1 LQSEPTLERRRLVA
15 EDEAAMCA
23 RGADTGVKRV
33 RRAAD
38 PRCMR
43 KTMVSLPVLLVV
55 AGCGGSQQA
64 GKGGGSGYPVVT
76 EPPPRYNKPITQ
88 PSGAVVMRPVK
99 PTEHETEPSPSCER
113 HPYKSASGEVL
124 LVAPPRPGLTAEA
137 QSKRTIRVSWRFEE
151 VPEDCR
157 PTSMAVSIVAN
168 DAPGATPTT
177 VRVPYTG
184 REGATKLT
192 YPDFLPPP
200 DVALASAEMASGRP
214 SRTAKVL
221 IGR

>member
-1 LQSEPTLERRRLVA
+1 
-15 EDEAAMCA
+15 
-23 RGADTGVKRV
+23 
-33 RRAAD
+33 
-38 PRCMR
+38 MR
-43 KTMVSLPVLLVV
+43 NALFLLPILLAV
-55 AGCGGSQQA
+55 AGCGGAQQA
-64 GKGGGSGYPVVT
+64 GNGGGYPVVT
-76 EPPPRYNKPITQ
+76 DPPPVYGKPITQ
-88 PSGAVVMRPVK
+88 PGGAVVMRPVK

-113 HPYKSASGEVL
+113 QPYKSASGGGL
-124 LVAPPRPGLTAEA
+124 LVVPPRPGLTAQA
-137 QSKRTIRVSWRFEE
+137 QSERTIRLSWRFEA

-157 PTSMAVSIVAN
+157 PALMVVSVVAN

-184 REGATKLT
+184 REGATTVT

-200 DVALASAEMASGRP
+200 DVALASAAMESGRS